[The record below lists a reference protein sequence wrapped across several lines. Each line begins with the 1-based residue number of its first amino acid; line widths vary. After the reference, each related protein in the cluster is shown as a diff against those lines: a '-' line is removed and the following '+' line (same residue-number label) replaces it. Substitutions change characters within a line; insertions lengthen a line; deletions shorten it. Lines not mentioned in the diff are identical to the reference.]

1 MIRDPSDGSVK
12 SPNVSAGA
20 SGVDRT
26 TKHSDPVEMARSDLG
41 RKQPSQRVEAPY
53 ASSNNWGLKSLDR
66 EARKPAP
73 APTIDELRAH
83 YARHGLGFKPKDDHG
98 TVET

>member
-12 SPNVSAGA
+12 PTGKESLQVGRPTSA
-20 SGVDRT
+20 
-26 TKHSDPVEMARSDLG
+26 E
-41 RKQPSQRVEAPY
+41 
-53 ASSNNWGLKSLDR
+53 NWGLKSLDR

-98 TVET
+98 AVET

>member
-12 SPNVSAGA
+12 EAKPNSATSKPNSA
-20 SGVDRT
+20 
-26 TKHSDPVEMARSDLG
+26 
-41 RKQPSQRVEAPY
+41 
-53 ASSNNWGLKSLDR
+53 NNWGLKSLDR

-83 YARHGLGFKPKDDHG
+83 YARHGLGFKPKETEG
-98 TVET
+98 T